1 MINPSSVLSFFVP
14 KIALYMCTYKVL
26 KILQKNMIKIVKKD
40 KKYLT
45 KLTGGGYNNIE
56 NLQLI
61 GKLTKKFFP
70 IMEDIYYER

>member
-1 MINPSSVLSFFVP
+1 
-14 KIALYMCTYKVL
+14 
-26 KILQKNMIKIVKKD
+26 MIKIVKK
-40 KKYLT
+40 YLT
-45 KLTGGGYNNIE
+45 KLMGGGYNNIE